1 MKSEP
6 KKLLTLYVATLHL
19 TSCFP
24 KLNKAIPS
32 CHLDYIC
39 PECRLVLL
47 SLHMVLIGFPGW
59 LLQKCTS
66 TNIAVANPVSS
77 QEVHCFYGLERIG
90 PKAKSGPLQPRLLC
104 PWMNPRV

>member
-6 KKLLTLYVATLHL
+6 KKKNLLTLYVATLHL
-19 TSCFP
+19 TLCFS
-24 KLNKAIPS
+24 KLSKALPS

-39 PECRLVLL
+39 LVCWLVSL

-66 TNIAVANPVSS
+66 TNLSVANPVSS
-77 QEVHCFYGLERIG
+77 QEVFCSMG
-90 PKAKSGPLQPRLLC
+90 
-104 PWMNPRV
+104 